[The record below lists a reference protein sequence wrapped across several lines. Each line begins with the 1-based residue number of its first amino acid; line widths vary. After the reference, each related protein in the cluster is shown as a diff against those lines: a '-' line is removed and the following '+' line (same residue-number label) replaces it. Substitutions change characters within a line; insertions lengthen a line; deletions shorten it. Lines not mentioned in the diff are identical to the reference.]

1 MKSIIWNTVSLG
13 SILKSSSLSNTF
25 QVPCSRADV
34 FNSKRLT
41 MVEKRML
48 MKFLTFCMEYEE
60 HPDEYKGIAFQY
72 CLLIMCDFNF
82 NLLPQFGKQLI
93 ILKCILTQLYPV
105 S

>member
-1 MKSIIWNTVSLG
+1 MLLELMKGDMKQPGWNGNDNLVMRKGIQSIIWNTVSLG
-13 SILKSSSLSNTF
+13 SILKSSSLTNTF

-60 HPDEYKGIAFQY
+60 HPDAYKGIAFH
-72 CLLIMCDFNF
+72 
-82 NLLPQFGKQLI
+82 
-93 ILKCILTQLYPV
+93 
-105 S
+105 